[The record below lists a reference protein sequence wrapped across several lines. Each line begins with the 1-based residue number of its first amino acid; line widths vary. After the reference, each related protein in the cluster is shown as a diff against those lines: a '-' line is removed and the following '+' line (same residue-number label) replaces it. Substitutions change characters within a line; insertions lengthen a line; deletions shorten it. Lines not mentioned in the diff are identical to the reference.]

1 MRHKNILFAIGLLIG
16 VADLLSAQLNLN
28 RLPSRALGWP
38 KLAVSNF
45 NPNLVEGREF
55 DSPQSV
61 AIDTTVTPPVL
72 YVSDFSNNR
81 VLAWKNASSFSFGAT
96 ADFVI
101 GQPDF
106 FSTTALGPGTASPSA
121 GLNHP
126 AGMAVDKNG
135 NLYVIDTGNNRILR
149 FPAPYNQ
156 PGQPLPDLVIGQT
169 GFSCN
174 TCSQPNSGGISATTI
189 ALASNNTILPSSL
202 VFDSQGNLWFT
213 DAGNNRVLRYPASA
227 LGTNASAGPA
237 ADLVLGQVDFVTNTA
252 PPVATL
258 SDLQAKTGM
267 SNPSSLAFDPTGRLY
282 VTEFSGFGRVLVFAQ
297 NLQPPL
303 SIGTP
308 AIRLMG
314 VVVPPKTGPP
324 TPPINQVQFSGPQGI
339 FMIGNKPCV
348 VDSGNSR
355 ILLFDPFEQWP
366 TDQTSPSA
374 TPSQGPVGQVGFTAG
389 KPNRGGSPEPGPNT
403 LNAPSGAVASATELF
418 VVDSGNNRLLVF
430 PLTNLGQNS
439 SATRVLGQD
448 QFAFGSANLIEG
460 REMNFTGGGGDGGL
474 IVDLVSS
481 VPHLYIADTYN
492 NRVLGF
498 LDARKVRPGD
508 KADLV
513 IGQPDFQRAVINYP
527 SNNATKPNAQSL
539 FGPVGL
545 ALDANGNLYVAD
557 TGNGR
562 VLRFPAPFN
571 QPQPNNYPVSD
582 LVIGQ
587 SSFTVQIKDP
597 TQRTLHAPYGLAFTS
612 DGGLL
617 VSDSFLSR
625 VLFFPGP
632 STGFTNGMP
641 ASKVFGQTDFNSF
654 GPGTDTNQM
663 SGPRHIATDP
673 DDRLYVADFGNNRV
687 LIYDQVPF
695 AGTNARAG
703 TVLTGPNQFSGFGS
717 PLGIF
722 VNNTTGEIWVTEAGV
737 ARITRFPRFDNLL
750 GNQNQSDLQIASPS
764 GVAVAQD
771 GFDNLF
777 VADIGNRIAIYYPG
791 VTAMNAANNI
801 PGRALAPNTVA
812 IAQSQGYT
820 FTSADTQADPS
831 GWPTVLAD
839 TQVLVNNNPAPIQ
852 DVNLNQL
859 TFLMPSTAPASGTV
873 EVQVVHPSTGQTVA
887 VGQVDMAPVSPG
899 LFTLNG
905 FGTGQVMAINDDG
918 TPNQPS
924 SQISR
929 GHVISLF
936 GTGLGIVPGAP
947 PDGQPPTDQV
957 AADVNPD
964 VWIGAA
970 FVDPANVMFSGLAP
984 GMIGVW
990 RIDVKVP
997 DLTAP
1002 ASQVPVFIRMKS
1014 IASEVAGQVTT
1025 IAVKQ

>member
-1 MRHKNILFAIGLLIG
+1 MRQKNLLFAIGLLIG

-28 RLPSRALGWP
+28 RTPSRALGWP
-38 KLAVSNF
+38 KLAVSNL

-55 DSPQSV
+55 DQPQGV
-61 AIDTTVTPPVL
+61 AIDNSVNPPVL
-72 YVSDFSNNR
+72 YVSDLANNR
-81 VLAWKNASSFSFGAT
+81 VLGWKNATSFSFGAT

-106 FSTTALGPGTASPSA
+106 FSTLPLGPGTGASTGLRSPA
-121 GLNHP
+121 GL
-126 AGMAVDKNG
+126 AVDKSG

-169 GFSCN
+169 DLSCS
-174 TCSQPNSGGISATTI
+174 TCNRPNSGGISASTI
-189 ALASNNTILPSSL
+189 AIAGSNAIFPASI

-227 LGTNASAGPA
+227 LGTGASNGPA
-237 ADLVLGQVDFVTNTA
+237 ADLVIGQVDFVTAT
-252 PPVATL
+252 PPPQT
-258 SDLQAKTGM
+258 SNPTNDLQSKTGM
-267 SNPSSLAFDPTGRLY
+267 SNPSGLAFDPTGRLY
-282 VTEFSGFGRVLVFAQ
+282 VTEYSGYGRVLVFPP
-297 NLQPPL
+297 NLQPPFSNGAAAL
-303 SIGTP
+303 
-308 AIRLMG
+308 RLMG
-314 VVVPPKTGPP
+314 VIVPSKT
-324 TPPINQVQFSGPQGI
+324 TPAPSPVNNTQFANPQGI
-339 FMIGNKPCV
+339 FMVGNRPCV
-348 VDSGNSR
+348 VDSGNNR
-355 ILLFDPFEQWP
+355 ILIFDPFELWP
-366 TDQTSPSA
+366 NDQSSPQA
-374 TPSQGPVGQVGFTAG
+374 TNVGPIGQVGFTTG
-389 KPNRGGSPEPGPNT
+389 KANRGGQAEPGPQT
-403 LNAPSGAVASATELF
+403 LTTPSAAVATATELF
-418 VVDSGNNRLLVF
+418 VVDSGNNRVLVF

-448 QFAFGSANLIEG
+448 DFPYSSANLIEG
-460 REMNFTGGGGDGGL
+460 REVNFTGNGGDGGL
-474 IVDLVSS
+474 IIDLVSS

-492 NRVLGF
+492 NRVLGY

-513 IGQPDFQRAVINYP
+513 IGQPDFHRAVTNYP
-527 SNNATKPNAQSL
+527 TNNATRPSAQSL

-545 ALDANGNLYVAD
+545 ALDASGNLYVAD

-571 QPQPNNYPVSD
+571 QPQPNNYPSAD

-587 SSFTVQIKDP
+587 SSFTAQIKDA
-597 TQRTLHAPYGLAFTS
+597 TQRTMHAPYGLAFTS

-617 VSDSFLSR
+617 VSDFFLSR

-632 STGFTNGMP
+632 SSGFTSGMA
-641 ASKVFGQTDFNSF
+641 ASKVFGQTDYSSF
-654 GPGTDTNQM
+654 TPGTDTNQM
-663 SGPRHIATDP
+663 NSPRHIATDP
-673 DDRLYVADFGNNRV
+673 DDRLYVADTANNRV
-687 LIYDQVPF
+687 MIYDQVPF

-703 TVLTGPNQFSGFGS
+703 TILTGPNTFTGFNA
-717 PLGIF
+717 PLGVF
-722 VNNTTGEIWVTEAGV
+722 VNHTTGEIWVTEGGV

-750 GNQNQSDLQIASPS
+750 GNQNQSDLQIPSPS
-764 GVAVAQD
+764 GVAVTQD
-771 GFDNLF
+771 AFDNVF
-777 VADIGNRIAIYYPG
+777 VADVGNRIAIYYPG
-791 VTAMNAANNI
+791 LSAINAANNI
-801 PGRALAPNTVA
+801 PGRALAPSTVA

-820 FTSADTQADPS
+820 FAPTETQADPS
-831 GWPTVLAD
+831 GWPNVLAD

-852 DVNLNQL
+852 DVNQNQI
-859 TFLMPSTAPASGTV
+859 TFLMPSGAPTGGSV

-905 FGTGQVMAINDDG
+905 NGTGQVMAFNDDG

-936 GTGLGIVPGAP
+936 GTGLGIVSSAP
-947 PDGQPPTDQV
+947 PDGQPPSDPV
-957 AADVNPD
+957 PADTNPD
-964 VWIGAA
+964 VWIGTA
-970 FVDPANVMFSGLAP
+970 FVDPANIMFSGLAP

-990 RIDVKVP
+990 RIDVKIP

-1002 ASQVPVFIRMKS
+1002 ANQVPVFIRMKS